1 MSRIGKVPVPVPAG
15 VKVAVSDSTVA
26 VEGPK
31 GKLEQSFPSQV
42 TVQVDE
48 AAKQVVVNRH
58 GETRQH
64 KAMHGL
70 VRALIRNMVVGVS
83 AVTKRNWRSSGS
95 ATWRPCRRTFCNCGW
110 AMPMSFKFL
119 SQAT

>member
-31 GKLEQSFPSQV
+31 GKLEQRFPSQV

-83 AVTKRNWRSSGS
+83 RGYEKKLEIVGVGYLAAVQKDVLQLRVGYANE
-95 ATWRPCRRTFCNCGW
+95 
-110 AMPMSFKFL
+110 
-119 SQAT
+119 